1 MSALLIGNIFFIN
14 PNKLILGFSSL
25 AKALGRGDR
34 LQPWI
39 QTKGAGFFASGFS
52 NEKIFQGFE
61 LGKGTVAKS
70 ISLTV
75 GKWGQSLALYLLSH
89 AAWAH

>member
-1 MSALLIGNIFFIN
+1 MV
-14 PNKLILGFSSL
+14 
-25 AKALGRGDR
+25 KALGRVDR
-34 LQPWI
+34 LQPWF
-39 QTKGAGFFASGFS
+39 QTIDAGFFVSGFS
-52 NEKIFQGFE
+52 NGKKYQGFE

-75 GKWGQSLALYLLSH
+75 GKWITEPRLRLRLSSKKTWGQSLSLYLVSH

>member
-1 MSALLIGNIFFIN
+1 MV
-14 PNKLILGFSSL
+14 
-25 AKALGRGDR
+25 KALGRVDR
-34 LQPWI
+34 LQPWFQI
-39 QTKGAGFFASGFS
+39 QGSPI
-52 NEKIFQGFE
+52 EKKYQGFE